1 MYFVKIKFIKCRQ
14 ANDSTKRRILAPR
27 ISNVALGEIE
37 YCMLMKKLLFLF
49 FTALALVACQDQPT
63 PVVQTPVNSPAQNF
77 PEPEW
82 VRSAVLYECN
92 VRQFSPS
99 GDFAGVRAALPRLR
113 DLGIDVLW
121 IMPIHPIGVERRKL
135 NPGDEGSPYS
145 VRDYLAVNPD
155 FGTEADFK
163 KLVSEAHA
171 LGLKVILDWVPNHT
185 SWDSE
190 WKKSHPEYFTQ
201 YKGEFT
207 VPLNENGQPIDDWSD
222 VCDLDY
228 GNPATRKAMIN
239 AMQYWLKNCDIDGF
253 RVDMAGLVP
262 NDFWKEARPALDS
275 IKPVFMLSEWQDE
288 PAHFESCFQV
298 NYGWKWKDVTKDIA
312 TGKQNAQSLDT
323 LLRFL
328 NRFYPAGYSQLY
340 FTQNH
345 DENSWNGTETELYG
359 EAADVFNILAFTWQG
374 MPMLY
379 NGQEA
384 GLNQRLAF
392 FKKDPI
398 RWKNMEKTPFF
409 QKLCDLRHNNR
420 ALWSGQHGGKLEK
433 IATDRDDQVYA
444 FTREKTGDR
453 LVVVMNLSQKPC
465 TVTLR
470 PDDAVVSEAYLSV
483 FGASTVQLTKDM
495 QLNLKPWEYLVLTNK

>member
-1 MYFVKIKFIKCRQ
+1 MPV
-14 ANDSTKRRILAPR
+14 
-27 ISNVALGEIE
+27 VACIVLN
-37 YCMLMKKLLFLF
+37 MKKLLFLLF
-49 FTALALVACQDQPT
+49 ALLALAACQNQSNSA
-63 PVVQTPVNSPAQNF
+63 VQTPVKSSNPAL

-92 VRQFSPS
+92 VRQFSTT

-135 NPGDEGSPYS
+135 NPGDLGSPYS
-145 VRDYLAVNPD
+145 VRDYMAVNPD

-163 KLVSEAHA
+163 NLVSEAHT

-190 WKKSHPEYFTQ
+190 WKKSHPEYFTK
-201 YKGEFT
+201 YKGDFT
-207 VPLNENGQPIDDWSD
+207 VPINERGEPIDDWSD

-228 GNPATRKAMIN
+228 ANPATRAAMIA
-239 AMQYWLKNCDIDGF
+239 AMQYWIRSCDIDGF

-262 NDFWKEARPALDS
+262 NDFWAEARPALDS

-288 PAHFESCFQV
+288 PGHFNTCFNA
-298 NYGWKWKDVTKDIA
+298 NYGWKWKDVTKEIS
-312 TGKQNAQSLDT
+312 TGKQTAHSLDT
-323 LLRFL
+323 LLQFL
-328 NRFYPAGYSQLY
+328 DGFYPNGYSQLY

-359 EAADVFNILAFTWQG
+359 DAADVFNILAFTWQG
-374 MPMLY
+374 IPMIY
-379 NGQEA
+379 NGQED
-384 GLNQRLAF
+384 GLAQRLAF
-392 FKKDPI
+392 FAKDPI
-398 RWKNMEKTPFF
+398 QWRSFEKTPFF

-420 ALWSGQHGGKLEK
+420 ALWSGVHGGKIAK
-433 IATDRDDQVYA
+433 IETDHEDQVYA
-444 FTREKTGDR
+444 FTREKDGDR
-453 LVVVMNLSQKPC
+453 LVVVVNLSKKPC
-465 TVTLR
+465 AVTLH
-470 PDDAVVSEAYLSV
+470 PSDEVVSGIYLSV